1 MSNSGQK
8 IAAVTGGAMGIGAE
22 VARSL
27 ATQNYHVVIC
37 DINKNEGENF
47 SNQLKNEGF
56 EASFC
61 YLDVSDASSIRDGFQ
76 WIDQQFGRCD
86 VLVNSA
92 GIAKTMPFLEYDLD
106 VFNRTMN
113 INVTGTLLCCQH
125 AARIMQK
132 HQFGRIINIAS
143 VAGLRAVGKGRTAYG
158 TSKGA
163 VIALT
168 RQMAV
173 ELCEYGITAN
183 AVAPGPVDTPMTQ
196 ELHSDAFRTAYS
208 NAIPLKRYGTTSEI
222 AGAVAYLAS
231 DVAAYVNG
239 IVLPVDGGFMAWGAG
254 DI

>member
-1 MSNSGQK
+1 MSNSETK
-8 IAAVTGGAMGIGAE
+8 IAVVTGGAMGIGGE
-22 VARSL
+22 IVRSL
-27 ATQNYHVVIC
+27 ATQNYHVVIG
-37 DINKNEGENF
+37 DINQDEGEQF
-47 SNQLKNEGF
+47 ANQLTDEGF
-56 EASFC
+56 SVSFC
-61 YLDVSDASSIRDGFQ
+61 HLDVSSATSIAEGFAA
-76 WIDQQFGRCD
+76 IEKQFGHCE

-125 AARIMQK
+125 AARLMLK
-132 HQFGRIINIAS
+132 NGFGRIINIAS

-173 ELCEYGITAN
+173 ELCEYGITVN

-196 ELHSDAFRTAYS
+196 VLHSDAFRTAYS

-231 DVAAYVNG
+231 DIAAYVNG